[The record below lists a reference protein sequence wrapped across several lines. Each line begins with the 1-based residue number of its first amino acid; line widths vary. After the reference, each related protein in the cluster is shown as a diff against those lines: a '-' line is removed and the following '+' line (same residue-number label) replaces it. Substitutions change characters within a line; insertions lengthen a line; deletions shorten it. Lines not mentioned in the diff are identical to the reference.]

1 METIAL
7 STGHAQME
15 SVLVI
20 ALTVVMSVST
30 RVSN

>member
-7 STGHAQME
+7 GMGHAPME